1 MTKLSLLLVT
11 GTALALATAC
21 ASGAPATPN
30 EFKVVTKA
38 PLTVPPE
45 YNLRPPQAGS
55 SLPAEVNPELAG
67 TSTAF
72 GTSLGNDASASE
84 RALVKAAGAQATNP
98 VIRAQVDYEETK
110 TLRKSKSAVDKVLFW
125 RKTGQGDAPIEEG
138 PVQDNAT
145 GNEPVTIERGNGK
158 SRLKLPGT

>member
-67 TSTAF
+67 ISTAF
-72 GTSLGNDASASE
+72 GTSLGSDASDSE

-125 RKTGQGDAPIEEG
+125 RNTGDADEPIEEG
-138 PVQDNAT
+138 PVEDNAT